1 MEFITH
7 FFSVSVNYAKEIWFS
22 LLLGFFLSG
31 LIHQFIPSSLIEK
44 HLGERGFK
52 PILISALIGMVLPI
66 CCVGSLPLAVTMQ
79 KKGARLGPILA
90 FLVTT
95 PGTSVPALMVCWK
108 LLGGVFTV
116 YIALAV
122 VILGILMGLIGNYL
136 NSDVKTLP
144 LTTTDDDCDLFPS
157 ESSGS
162 LSDKL
167 KQALK
172 YSFITLPKS
181 IGPELLLGILI
192 ASFILVFA
200 PLQNLIQHYLIGPFG
215 YFVIVVVSLVTY
227 VCETANIPLAH
238 ALLKSGMSAGQVMA
252 YLIIGPVTSYGTFLV
267 LKKSFGVKVM
277 WTYMLSLS
285 ALSVLFGLLFDFLW

>member
-95 PGTSVPALMVCWK
+95 PGTSVPALMICWK

-122 VILGILMGLIGNYL
+122 VVLGILMGLIGNYL
-136 NSDVKTLP
+136 NSDVKALP

-157 ESSGS
+157 ESSGC
-162 LSDKL
+162 LVDKL
-167 KQALK
+167 KKALY
-172 YSFITLPKS
+172 YSFVTLPKS
-181 IGPELLLGILI
+181 IGPELLLGILT
-192 ASFILVFA
+192 ASFIMIFA
-200 PLQNLIQHYLIGPFG
+200 PLQNLIQHYLIGPLG
-215 YFVIVVVSLVTY
+215 YVVIVVVSLLTY

-238 ALLKSGMSAGQVMA
+238 ALYKSGMSAGQVMT
-252 YLIIGPVTSYGTFLV
+252 YLMIGPVTSYGTFLV
-267 LKKSFGVKVM
+267 LKKSFGAKVM
-277 WTYMLSLS
+277 WSYLISLS